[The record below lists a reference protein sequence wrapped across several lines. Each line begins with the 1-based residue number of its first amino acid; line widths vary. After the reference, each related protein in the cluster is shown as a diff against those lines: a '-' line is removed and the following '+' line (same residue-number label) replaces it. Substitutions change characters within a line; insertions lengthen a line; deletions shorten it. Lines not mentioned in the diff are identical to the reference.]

1 MFAGQPGEPLGIPSI
16 AFFIW
21 GNMATGR
28 PPKYETP
35 EQMEDA
41 IALYMAALGEDETPT
56 ISGLAYA
63 LGFTSRQSLYDYAE
77 KEAFTY
83 IIKRVC
89 LKIESTYERALLGGK
104 SNIAGVIF
112 WLKNRGW
119 RDTQT
124 IDDVSSR
131 KPETVTIN
139 WVGDAG

>member
-1 MFAGQPGEPLGIPSI
+1 MPA
-16 AFFIW
+16 
-21 GNMATGR
+21 GR
-28 PPKYETP
+28 PPKYETAAD
-35 EQMEDA
+35 MDDA
-41 IALYMAALGEDETPT
+41 IAGYVASLDEDEPPT
-56 ISGLAYA
+56 LSGLAYA

-77 KEAFTY
+77 KEEFTY
-83 IIKRVC
+83 PIRRIV
-89 LKIESTYERALLGGK
+89 LKIESTYEKALLTGK
-104 SNIAGVIF
+104 SNTAGVIF